1 MIGEHYK
8 EFNDAVDSK
17 TSQTNNIYSSYSAK
31 ISTIPTKV
39 VSDGTQSFCFAGN
52 NTTLACSGYTRVI
65 QFAQSCSSICVNW
78 GLEKSNLDT
87 FDNYKSFTQGNN
99 HACYV
104 LKNGDGYCYG
114 NNNDGQLGTG
124 DNTDSFGGFVKVT
137 ELSGSLEMI
146 SAGDEYGCVPLAKPE
161 VSHVEEIHR
170 NRLPTL
176 TPIVPTAY
184 NKLRMVRC
192 WSLWLSNR
200 RSNRCFC
207 RKVKCLCADG
217 FRSTFVLGK

>member
-137 ELSGSLEMI
+137 ELS
-146 SAGDEYGCVPLAKPE
+146 
-161 VSHVEEIHR
+161 
-170 NRLPTL
+170 
-176 TPIVPTAY
+176 
-184 NKLRMVRC
+184 
-192 WSLWLSNR
+192 
-200 RSNRCFC
+200 
-207 RKVKCLCADG
+207 
-217 FRSTFVLGK
+217 